1 MFFLF
6 IYKLVPLYAPPV
18 HSWNWYLLI
27 AFSYID
33 IGCEASPASHP
44 PPLKSKFF
52 SFKHGERLTSV
63 FGLTKFRFSKIEP
76 EFCYLL
82 IIFYN
87 SIHQICNPFWWP
99 SILLIKKLIS
109 KRIYLFHL
117 KILVVNS
124 LQKPL

>member
-44 PPLKSKFF
+44 PPFKSKFV
-52 SFKHGERLTSV
+52 SFKHGERLTFV
-63 FGLTKFRFSKIEP
+63 FVLIKFRFSKNEP
-76 EFCYLL
+76 EFYYLF
-82 IIFYN
+82 IIFYDFV
-87 SIHQICNPFWWP
+87 HQTCNPFWRA
-99 SILLIKKLIS
+99 SILLIKKFIS
-109 KRIYLFHL
+109 KRIYFFCL
-117 KILVVNS
+117 KILIINS